1 MSVRTILSF
10 LRCKRLPGFA
20 GLLCTSRLSLA
31 GTIWLLLVGPW
42 TPFMSGAPVP
52 KKSEPAEA
60 RSAQKT
66 SSGSSVSGFSSKTP
80 TKSPAKTTTKTPA
93 KAVPVD
99 RDDDGE
105 EEGGLPKVHAASA
118 ILVDAS
124 SGKVLHARNADQ
136 QRAVAS
142 TQKLM
147 TALLVAEAGGL
158 DKPVRIEKSDTW
170 AEPSKL
176 YIKEGEV
183 YRRGDLLRILLVKSM
198 NDVARALARDNA
210 GSVEAFARKM
220 NARAEQLGMSS
231 SHFVNPNGLPADGQ
245 HSTAR
250 DMAKLAAAAYKM
262 RAIRDIVS
270 LKEIQ
275 WQHPD
280 GRVTEY
286 HNTNRVLASLKQCNG
301 MKTGYTQAAGFC
313 LVSSA
318 SNGRKDVISVVL
330 GDAKTYVWQDSE
342 RLLSWGLGGNASTA
356 QNR

>member
-1 MSVRTILSF
+1 MSVQSFMSCF
-10 LRCKRLPGFA
+10 LRLPLVCTALVVVA
-20 GLLCTSRLSLA
+20 GACVDTAHAASVS
-31 GTIWLLLVGPW
+31 
-42 TPFMSGAPVP
+42 
-52 KKSEPAEA
+52 KKSE
-60 RSAQKT
+60 
-66 SSGSSVSGFSSKTP
+66 SSKSSSKAGSKP
-80 TKSPAKTTTKTPA
+80 PA
-93 KAVPVD
+93 KAVPV
-99 RDDDGE
+99 E
-105 EEGGLPKVHAASA
+105 KEEGESGLPRVHAASA

-124 SGKVLHARNADQ
+124 SGKVLHAVNADQ
-136 QRAVAS
+136 ERAVAS

-158 DKPVRIEKSDTW
+158 DKPVRIEQSDTW

-176 YIKEGEV
+176 DIKAGEV

-220 NARAEQLGMSS
+220 NARAEQLGMSH
-231 SHFVNPNGLPADGQ
+231 SHFVNPNGLPANGQ
-245 HSTAR
+245 HSSAR
-250 DMAKLAAAAYKM
+250 DMAKLAAAAYRVK
-262 RAIRDIVS
+262 AIREIVC
-270 LKEIQ
+270 LKDIQ

-318 SNGRKDVISVVL
+318 SSGRREVISVVL
-330 GDAKTYVWQDSE
+330 GDTKPYVWQDSE
-342 RLLSWGLGGNASTA
+342 KLLVWGLGGNTSTA

>member
-1 MSVRTILSF
+1 MSVQTILSF
-10 LRCKRLPGFA
+10 FQSNGLPGFTGA
-20 GLLCTSRLSLA
+20 LQWPRFALA
-31 GTIWLLLVGPW
+31 GAVGLFLAGPW
-42 TPFMSGAPVP
+42 TATGLGAPLP
-52 KKSEPAEA
+52 KKSDPAEA
-60 RSAQKT
+60 RLAQKKT
-66 SSGSSVSGFSSKTP
+66 SSSPSSSSSSKTP
-80 TKSPAKTTTKTPA
+80 TKSPVKSAPKPPV
-93 KAVPVD
+93 KAVPVE
-99 RDDDGE
+99 RDEED
-105 EEGGLPKVHAASA
+105 EEGGQPRVHAASA

-231 SHFVNPNGLPADGQ
+231 SHFINPNGLPADGQ

-250 DMAKLAAAAYKM
+250 DMAKLAAAAYKL
-262 RAIRDIVS
+262 RSIREIVC

-280 GRVTEY
+280 GHVTEY

-342 RLLSWGLGGNASTA
+342 KLLSWGLGGSASTA

>member
-1 MSVRTILSF
+1 MSVPSIPSLPSTVTPLACLSIS
-10 LRCKRLPGFA
+10 RLPGRPLVGAALAFLA
-20 GLLCTSRLSLA
+20 GLWSA
-31 GTIWLLLVGPW
+31 PVH
-42 TPFMSGAPVP
+42 GAPVT
-52 KKSEPAEA
+52 KKSEPTEERTAQ
-60 RSAQKT
+60 RS
-66 SSGSSVSGFSSKTP
+66 SPGSGSKSA
-80 TKSPAKTTTKTPA
+80 TKSASKSVPKAPA
-93 KAVPVD
+93 KAVPVE
-99 RDDDGE
+99 RE
-105 EEGGLPKVHAASA
+105 EESGGLPRVHAASA

-124 SGKVLHARNADQ
+124 SGRVLHAVNADQ

-176 YIKEGEV
+176 DIKEGEV

-231 SHFVNPNGLPADGQ
+231 SHFVNPNGLPANGQ

-250 DMAKLAAAAYKM
+250 DMAKLAAAAYKI
-262 RAIRDIVS
+262 RAIRDIVC

-318 SNGRKDVISVVL
+318 SSGRKDVISVVL

-342 RLLSWGLGGNASTA
+342 KLLSWGLGGSSSTA

>member
-1 MSVRTILSF
+1 MER
-10 LRCKRLPGFA
+10 
-20 GLLCTSRLSLA
+20 
-31 GTIWLLLVGPW
+31 
-42 TPFMSGAPVP
+42 
-52 KKSEPAEA
+52 
-60 RSAQKT
+60 
-66 SSGSSVSGFSSKTP
+66 
-80 TKSPAKTTTKTPA
+80 
-93 KAVPVD
+93 
-99 RDDDGE
+99 E
-105 EEGGLPKVHAASA
+105 EESGGQPKVHAASA
-118 ILVDAS
+118 ILVEAS
-124 SGKVLHARNADQ
+124 SGRVLHAVNPDQ

-176 YIKEGEV
+176 DIKEGEV

-220 NARAEQLGMSS
+220 NAKAEQLGMTN
-231 SHFVNPNGLPADGQ
+231 SHFVNPNGLPANGQ

-250 DMAKLAAAAYKM
+250 DMAKLAAAAYKV
-262 RAIRDIVS
+262 RAIREIVC

-318 SNGRKDVISVVL
+318 STGRKDVISVVL
-330 GDAKTYVWQDSE
+330 GDAKSYVWQDSE
-342 RLLSWGLGGNASTA
+342 KLLAWGLGGSNATA
-356 QNR
+356 QNQ

>member
-1 MSVRTILSF
+1 MSIQSF
-10 LRCKRLPGFA
+10 MRCLPASVHSGSLLFSHLPLACAALVVFA
-20 GLLCTSRLSLA
+20 G
-31 GTIWLLLVGPW
+31 PW
-42 TPFMSGAPVP
+42 APSVQGASSS
-52 KKSEPAEA
+52 KKAASEEDRP
-60 RSAQKT
+60 AQKQAPGT
-66 SSGSSVSGFSSKTP
+66 AGKSSSKTAP
-80 TKSPAKTTTKTPA
+80 KAPA
-93 KAVPVD
+93 KAVAVE
-99 RDDDGE
+99 RE
-105 EEGGLPKVHAASA
+105 EVEGGIPRVHAASA

-124 SGKVLHARNADQ
+124 SGKVLHAVNADQ
-136 QRAVAS
+136 ERAVAS

-158 DKPVRIEKSDTW
+158 DKPVRIEQSDTW

-176 YIKEGEV
+176 DIKAGEV

-220 NARAEQLGMSS
+220 NAKAEQLGMSH
-231 SHFVNPNGLPADGQ
+231 SHFVNPNGLPANGQ
-245 HSTAR
+245 HSSAR
-250 DMAKLAAAAYKM
+250 DMAKLATAAYKVK
-262 RAIRDIVS
+262 AIRDIVC

-275 WQHPD
+275 WQHAD

-318 SNGRKDVISVVL
+318 SSGRRDVISVVL

-342 RLLSWGLGGNASTA
+342 RLLAWGLGGSTSTA

>member
-1 MSVRTILSF
+1 MLCGLFLPPAQGVTLS
-10 LRCKRLPGFA
+10 KKTESTGA
-20 GLLCTSRLSLA
+20 GQS
-31 GTIWLLLVGPW
+31 
-42 TPFMSGAPVP
+42 
-52 KKSEPAEA
+52 A
-60 RSAQKT
+60 RKDPS
-66 SSGSSVSGFSSKTP
+66 SSVAPNSASRP
-80 TKSPAKTTTKTPA
+80 PAKPPV

-99 RDDDGE
+99 R
-105 EEGGLPKVHAASA
+105 EEGAGGVPRVHAASA
-118 ILVDAS
+118 ILVDAA
-124 SGKVLHARNADQ
+124 SGKVLHALNPDQ
-136 QRAVAS
+136 ERPVAS

-147 TALLVAEAGGL
+147 TALLVAEAGDL
-158 DKPVRIEKSDTW
+158 DRSVRIEQSDTW

-176 YIKEGEV
+176 DIKAGEV

-220 NARAEQLGMSS
+220 NSRAQQLGMSN
-231 SHFVNPNGLPADGQ
+231 SHFVNPNGLPAKGQ
-245 HSTAR
+245 HSCAR
-250 DMAKLAAAAYKM
+250 DMAKLAAAAYRVK
-262 RAIRDIVS
+262 AIREIVC

-280 GRVTEY
+280 GKVTEY

-318 SNGRKDVISVVL
+318 SSGRRDVISVVL

-342 RLLSWGLGGNASTA
+342 KLLAWGLGASSSTA

>member
-1 MSVRTILSF
+1 MSVPSF
-10 LRCKRLPGFA
+10 LSILCFKPLSGSFGGARFLRLAVFGAFGA
-20 GLLCTSRLSLA
+20 FLL
-31 GTIWLLLVGPW
+31 GPW
-42 TPFMSGAPVP
+42 AASVQGAPVT
-52 KKSEPAEA
+52 KKSEPSETRPTA
-60 RSAQKT
+60 KT
-66 SSGSSVSGFSSKTP
+66 SSSSGSKSSTKSSSKSAP
-80 TKSPAKTTTKTPA
+80 KSPA
-93 KAVPVD
+93 KAVPVE
-99 RDDDGE
+99 RE
-105 EEGGLPKVHAASA
+105 EESGGQPKVHAASA
-118 ILVDAS
+118 ILVEAS
-124 SGKVLHARNADQ
+124 SGRVLHAVNPDQ

-176 YIKEGEV
+176 DIKEGEV

-220 NARAEQLGMSS
+220 NAKAEQLGMTN
-231 SHFVNPNGLPADGQ
+231 SHFVNPNGLPANGQ

-250 DMAKLAAAAYKM
+250 DMAKLAAAAYKV
-262 RAIRDIVS
+262 RAIREIVC

-318 SNGRKDVISVVL
+318 STGRKDVISVVL
-330 GDAKTYVWQDSE
+330 GDAKSYVWQDSE
-342 RLLSWGLGGNASTA
+342 KLLAWGLGGSNATA
-356 QNR
+356 QNQ

>member
-1 MSVRTILSF
+1 MSFKFFPSFHSSAVGPDSSVLSRF
-10 LRCKRLPGFA
+10 SLGAFA
-20 GLLCTSRLSLA
+20 GVIGLGVALGGPCAAALQAAPLA
-31 GTIWLLLVGPW
+31 
-42 TPFMSGAPVP
+42 
-52 KKSEPAEA
+52 KKNESAEA
-60 RSAQKT
+60 RPTSKSTT
-66 SSGSSVSGFSSKTP
+66 SSSSSSP
-80 TKSPAKTTTKTPA
+80 TSKPSAKSAPKPPL
-93 KAVPVD
+93 KAVPVQ
-99 RDDDGE
+99 RE
-105 EEGGLPKVHAASA
+105 EEPLGTPKVHAASA

-124 SGKVLHARNADQ
+124 SGRVLHALNPDQ

-176 YIKEGEV
+176 DIKEGEV

-220 NARAEQLGMSS
+220 NAKAEQLGMTN
-231 SHFVNPNGLPADGQ
+231 SHFVNPNGLPANGQ

-250 DMAKLAAAAYKM
+250 DMAKLAAAAYKVK
-262 RAIRDIVS
+262 AIRDIVC

-318 SNGRKDVISVVL
+318 SSGRRDVISVVL
-330 GDAKTYVWQDSE
+330 GDAKPYVWQDSE
-342 RLLSWGLGGNASTA
+342 KLLAWGLGGSASTA

>member
-1 MSVRTILSF
+1 MSVQSF
-10 LRCKRLPGFA
+10 MSCFQVSARPALARCLRLPLAFA
-20 GLLCTSRLSLA
+20 ALVVVA
-31 GTIWLLLVGPW
+31 GACVDTAHAASV
-42 TPFMSGAPVP
+42 S
-52 KKSEPAEA
+52 KKSD
-60 RSAQKT
+60 
-66 SSGSSVSGFSSKTP
+66 SSKSSSKAGSKP
-80 TKSPAKTTTKTPA
+80 PA
-93 KAVPVD
+93 KAVPV
-99 RDDDGE
+99 E
-105 EEGGLPKVHAASA
+105 KEEGESGLPRVHAASA

-124 SGKVLHARNADQ
+124 SGRVLHAVNADQ
-136 QRAVAS
+136 ERAVAS

-158 DKPVRIEKSDTW
+158 DKPVRIEQSDTW

-176 YIKEGEV
+176 DIKAGEV

-220 NARAEQLGMSS
+220 NVRAEQLGMSH
-231 SHFVNPNGLPADGQ
+231 SHFVNPNGLPANGQ
-245 HSTAR
+245 HSSAR
-250 DMAKLAAAAYKM
+250 DMAKLAAAVYRVK
-262 RAIRDIVS
+262 AIREIVC

-318 SNGRKDVISVVL
+318 SSGRREVISVVL
-330 GDAKTYVWQDSE
+330 GDTKPYVWQDSE
-342 RLLSWGLGGNASTA
+342 KLLVWGLGGNASTA

>member
-1 MSVRTILSF
+1 MSVQTSF
-10 LRCKRLPGFA
+10 SFFHSKCLPGSLRISHWPRPA
-20 GLLCTSRLSLA
+20 LAVALGLLLA
-31 GTIWLLLVGPW
+31 GPW
-42 TPFMSGAPVP
+42 TAVATAAPLQ
-52 KKSEPAEA
+52 KKSEPVEA
-60 RSAQKT
+60 KPAQKK
-66 SSGSSVSGFSSKTP
+66 SSGSSSSSSSSKTP
-80 TKSPAKTTTKTPA
+80 AKSPAKPATKPPV
-93 KAVPVD
+93 KAVPVE
-99 RDDDGE
+99 RDEEEE
-105 EEGGLPKVHAASA
+105 EEGGLPRVHAASA

-124 SGKVLHARNADQ
+124 SGRVLHARNADQ

-220 NARAEQLGMSS
+220 NVRAEQLGMNS
-231 SHFVNPNGLPADGQ
+231 SHFVNPNGLPAEGQ

-250 DMAKLAAAAYKM
+250 DMAKLAAAAYKL
-262 RAIRDIVS
+262 RAIREIVC

-330 GDAKTYVWQDSE
+330 GDAKPYVWQDSE
-342 RLLSWGLGGNASTA
+342 KLLSWGLGGSVSTA

>member
-1 MSVRTILSF
+1 MSVQSSTRYLPAIVHSRSLQVSR
-10 LRCKRLPGFA
+10 LRLACAALIVFA
-20 GLLCTSRLSLA
+20 GS
-31 GTIWLLLVGPW
+31 VH
-42 TPFMSGAPVP
+42 GA
-52 KKSEPAEA
+52 
-60 RSAQKT
+60 T
-66 SSGSSVSGFSSKTP
+66 SSKKADSGEAPSARKAPPAAASKA
-80 TKSPAKTTTKTPA
+80 SPKPASKAPA
-93 KAVPVD
+93 KAVAVE
-99 RDDDGE
+99 RDE
-105 EEGGLPKVHAASA
+105 VEVGLPRVHAASA
-118 ILVDAS
+118 ILVEAS
-124 SGKVLHARNADQ
+124 SGKVLHAVNADQ
-136 QRAVAS
+136 ERAVAS

-158 DKPVRIEKSDTW
+158 DKPVRIEQSDTW

-176 YIKEGEV
+176 DIKAGEV

-220 NARAEQLGMSS
+220 NDRAEQLGMSH
-231 SHFVNPNGLPADGQ
+231 SHFVNPNGLPAKGQ
-245 HSTAR
+245 HSSAR
-250 DMAKLAAAAYKM
+250 DMAKLAVAAYRVK
-262 RAIRDIVS
+262 AIREIVC

-318 SNGRKDVISVVL
+318 SSGRRDVISVVL
-330 GDAKTYVWQDSE
+330 GDAKPYVWQDSE
-342 RLLSWGLGGNASTA
+342 RLLSWGLGGSTSTA